1 MNDVGFFSDDL
12 ASVLFNYLFQGSWEG
27 MVYPHILHFSDI
39 MPKKFYLSDFG
50 EQL

>member
-1 MNDVGFFSDDL
+1 MNDAGVFSDDL
-12 ASVLFNYLFQGSWEG
+12 SSILFNYLFQGSWEE
-27 MVYPHILHFSDI
+27 YPHILHFSDI